1 MRRDYAKFQARDTE
15 ILYIAPEDL
24 EEVRDYWKKE
34 RLPFV
39 GLADPKHKV
48 ADRYGQR
55 VRLLR
60 LGRLPS
66 QLIIDKAGTIR
77 SRHDASSMSD
87 IPGNRGVFTELQ
99 EIQVERD

>member
-1 MRRDYAKFQARDTE
+1 MRRDYAKFQKRETE
-15 ILYIAPEDL
+15 ILSIAPEGLD
-24 EEVRDYWKKE
+24 EVRRYWEKE
-34 RLPFV
+34 GLPFV
-39 GLADPKHKV
+39 GLADPEHDV

-66 QLIIDKAGTIR
+66 QLIIDTTGTIR

-87 IPGNRGVFTELQ
+87 IPENRGVLAELAR
-99 EIQVERD
+99 IQRGSD

>member
-1 MRRDYAKFQARDTE
+1 LRRDYAKFRARDTE
-15 ILYIAPEDL
+15 ILSIAPEDL
-24 EEVRDYWKKE
+24 EEVRDYWERE

-39 GLADPKHKV
+39 GLADPEHEV

-87 IPGNRGVFTELQ
+87 IPRNRGVLTELQ
-99 EIQVERD
+99 EIQRERD